1 MVVIGAAEALTAA
14 VLMFYGVNFFVLGM
28 VLLGRGGLKDA
39 GPIFLASG
47 GINGILALILLIF
60 AMNGFF
66 TGALSSTAAGPL
78 MTVAF
83 VVLIFTITWLAAGV
97 VAMKGYDAAP
107 LGSLGIFF
115 GITMIPVAVFLWGNP
130 LGFGQYWLTMNAI
143 LWIWVFFTLPLA
155 FLFKVI
161 STKVAGWSFLA
172 ESFITLWIPA
182 ALILVGITLP

>member
-14 VLMFYGVNFFVLGM
+14 ALMFLGVSFFVLGM

-39 GPIFLASG
+39 GPIFFASG
-47 GINGILALILLIF
+47 GITAILALILLIF

-66 TGALSSTAAGPL
+66 IGTLSSTAAGPL
-78 MTVAF
+78 VTVAF
-83 VVLIFTITWLAAGV
+83 VLLVFASTWLVAGT
-97 VAMKGYDAAP
+97 VAMKGYDTVP

-130 LGFGQYWLTMNAI
+130 LGFGQYWLTMNTI

-155 FLFKVI
+155 FMFKVI
-161 STKVAGWSFLA
+161 SGKVAGWSFLA
-172 ESFITLWIPA
+172 EALITLWIPA
-182 ALILVGITLP
+182 TLILLGIKLP